1 MESKVRITGGHL
13 SGRSIAVKPKRWEV
27 RPSTDIARQGLMN
40 YLDASLDWSTIRAL
54 DLFAGTGALG
64 LECLSRGASQ
74 LVSMDLHPEALGHL
88 RQLRQQ
94 WDLKGWHIAGA
105 DLLAKVKSVGSAFPW
120 KMTERISEL
129 PDDPAPFD
137 LVVADPPYGDPRLE
151 GFADA
156 ILDGP
161 LLSTEGILVI
171 EHAVTYRRI
180 SLHYGPSKVLIYG
193 QSQFS
198 IFEKRTLPR

>member
-27 RPSTDIARQGLMN
+27 RPTTDLARQGLMN
-40 YLDASLDWSTIRAL
+40 YLHTFLDWSRIRAL

-64 LECLSRGASQ
+64 LECLSRGAFQ
-74 LVSMDLHPEALGHL
+74 LVYLDLDPEALGHL
-88 RQLRQQ
+88 RQVRQQ
-94 WDLKGWHIAGA
+94 WGLKGWHIAGA
-105 DLLAKVKSVGSAFPW
+105 DLLAWVKVGGSAYPW
-120 KMTERISEL
+120 KMTEHLSDL
-129 PDDPAPFD
+129 PDDPAPFG

-180 SLHYGPSKVLIYG
+180 SLHYAPSKVLIYG

>member
-1 MESKVRITGGHL
+1 
-13 SGRSIAVKPKRWEV
+13 
-27 RPSTDIARQGLMN
+27 MN
-40 YLDASLDWSTIRAL
+40 YLDTFLDWSAIRAL

-105 DLLAKVKSVGSAFPW
+105 DLLAKGKADGSAFPW
-120 KMTERISEL
+120 KMTERLSEL
-129 PDDPAPFD
+129 ADDPAPFD

>member
-1 MESKVRITGGHL
+1 
-13 SGRSIAVKPKRWEV
+13 
-27 RPSTDIARQGLMN
+27 
-40 YLDASLDWSTIRAL
+40 
-54 DLFAGTGALG
+54 
-64 LECLSRGASQ
+64 
-74 LVSMDLHPEALGHL
+74 
-88 RQLRQQ
+88 
-94 WDLKGWHIAGA
+94 
-105 DLLAKVKSVGSAFPW
+105 DLLAKVKAVGSAFPW

-161 LLSTEGILVI
+161 LLSAEGILAI

>member
-1 MESKVRITGGHL
+1 
-13 SGRSIAVKPKRWEV
+13 GRSIAVKPKRWEV

-40 YLDASLDWSTIRAL
+40 YLDTILDWSPIRAL

-105 DLLAKVKSVGSAFPW
+105 DLLAKGKADGSAFPW
-120 KMTERISEL
+120 KMTERLSEF

-180 SLHYGPSKVLIYG
+180 SLHYEPSKVLIYG

>member
-13 SGRSIAVKPKRWEV
+13 SGRSIVVKPKRWEV

-40 YLDASLDWSTIRAL
+40 YLDTILDWSPIRAL

-94 WDLKGWHIAGA
+94 WDLKGWDIAGA
-105 DLLAKVKSVGSAFPW
+105 DLLAKGKADSSAFPW

>member
-1 MESKVRITGGHL
+1 M

-40 YLDASLDWSTIRAL
+40 YLDTLLDWSPIRAL

-94 WDLKGWHIAGA
+94 WDLKEWHIAGA
-105 DLLAKVKSVGSAFPW
+105 DLLAKGKADGSAFPW
-120 KMTERISEL
+120 KMTERLSEL
-129 PDDPAPFD
+129 ADDPAPFD

-161 LLSTEGILVI
+161 LLTTEGILVI

>member
-1 MESKVRITGGHL
+1 
-13 SGRSIAVKPKRWEV
+13 
-27 RPSTDIARQGLMN
+27 MN
-40 YLDASLDWSTIRAL
+40 YLDTFLDWSAIRAL

-64 LECLSRGASQ
+64 LECLSRGASH

-105 DLLAKVKSVGSAFPW
+105 DLLAKVNAVSSTFPW
-120 KMTERISEL
+120 KMTERLSEL
-129 PDDPAPFD
+129 TDDPPPFD

-156 ILDGP
+156 VLDGP

>member
-1 MESKVRITGGHL
+1 
-13 SGRSIAVKPKRWEV
+13 
-27 RPSTDIARQGLMN
+27 
-40 YLDASLDWSTIRAL
+40 
-54 DLFAGTGALG
+54 
-64 LECLSRGASQ
+64 
-74 LVSMDLHPEALGHL
+74 

-105 DLLAKVKSVGSAFPW
+105 DLLAKVNAVSSTFPW
-120 KMTERISEL
+120 KMTERLSKL
-129 PDDPAPFD
+129 PDDPPPFD

-161 LLSTEGILVI
+161 LLSTKGILGI
-171 EHAVTYRRI
+171 EHAISYRRI

>member
-40 YLDASLDWSTIRAL
+40 YLDSFLDWSPIRAL

-105 DLLAKVKSVGSAFPW
+105 DLLAKGKADGSAFPW

-129 PDDPAPFD
+129 PVNPAPFD

-161 LLSTEGILVI
+161 LLSTEGILAI

-180 SLHYGPSKVLIYG
+180 SLHYGPS
-193 QSQFS
+193 
-198 IFEKRTLPR
+198 